1 MPHSIHQTV
10 NLPLSLVIKP
20 CPPVKD
26 ADFKVFTISNNI
38 LIIAI
43 NINYINK
50 ETLIAINNTNSIFTL
65 NYNIPNLIITLLQVT
80 VSTNKPAV
88 SLLELFPEFV
98 LDR

>member
-1 MPHSIHQTV
+1 M
-10 NLPLSLVIKP
+10 IKP

-65 NYNIPNLIITLLQVT
+65 NYNIPNMIITLLKVT